1 VNVLIPLLLG
11 SSALAFAPSDDVH
24 IGIEPQRI
32 MRFHSELQ
40 HKLRNSSSWQGFL
53 DAEGAGWDVRFDERA
68 GTVYRAW
75 GPGIDVGSPA
85 SVQEA
90 ADAVLTLLENHPDL
104 LGVSAD
110 ALALGRSGYDA
121 ERDTFYIQLDRIVPE
136 DDSGRRSV
144 EQGPTTFYRSGVLA
158 RIKYGKL
165 ILLGIAT
172 HPDAPDLGDPT
183 LYLDDAVNIAIG
195 QGPHPSAAHE
205 YVDAKTVVLPVEA
218 GSGLDYRLTWEI
230 RTETQ
235 SPRGIWVSYVDA
247 HSGDLINVH
256 NEVRYVSGTIS
267 AEHDTRNP
275 ESGFSTSVLT
285 YLNVESDSGD
295 RGQTDTSG
303 NYSVSGSA
311 ITAALRGENITV
323 SNQEGGDASIYTQG
337 NGVFNESGASMAEI
351 DTYHFLTETIK
362 WADQYAPSVNAVWYD
377 YYGTV
382 VSNVNIN
389 SSCNAYYDGNVNFYR
404 AGSGCNN
411 TGRIADV
418 IYHEWGHGFHYTN
431 IESGNI
437 DGSISEGVGDCIS
450 TFFTEDSTIAP
461 FFSTNGSGIRE
472 VSSNRVYP
480 EDVVNQV
487 HTDGLIFGGA
497 VWDFWGELSDTYD
510 DEIDAREALY
520 NAFVGGMKGG
530 PDIPAAYDE
539 FVVADDDDGDLGN
552 GTPHLC
558 ELIEGFS
565 LHGLG
570 PGGSSALIEISHEQV
585 GNQPAEDTDISVD
598 FLNLAELCS
607 DGDLQDAEVVY
618 STNDGETWDRADL
631 DVAAESA
638 EGLIPAQQPGTK
650 VLYYIEGETTEGTAV
665 RAPEGGSITP
675 ISYYVGDMVEVFCTD
690 FEDDDGGFTSELLS
704 GEETEGADDWMYGT
718 PGGLEGDPAFAYSGD
733 KVWGNDLGGT
743 IDGQQYNGAYQSEKH
758 NRLLS
763 PMLDVSEFN
772 GPYIVQ
778 FQRWLTVED
787 GYYDIARVTVND
799 QAGWENHATEY
810 AVGDEH
816 HRDSMW
822 ALQTVIVDDVSD
834 GMLQIGWEIESDG
847 GLEFGGWNIDDFCVY
862 AMGDSSG
869 NNDDDNDGTD
879 DDGIDNGGDSL
890 GDSKNDWSSGC
901 SHAPSRSLPARGLLA
916 GMLALTFIGLR
927 RRR

>member
-1 VNVLIPLLLG
+1 MLIPLLLG
-11 SSALAFAPSDDVH
+11 SSALALAPSDDVH
-24 IGIEPQRI
+24 IGIEPQRV

-40 HKLRNSSSWQGFL
+40 HKLRNSSGWQDFL
-53 DAEGAGWDVRFDERA
+53 SAEGAGWDVRFDERA

-75 GPGIDVGSPA
+75 GPGIDVGNPT

-90 ADAVLTLLENHPDL
+90 ADAVLNLLERHPEL
-104 LGVSAD
+104 LGVSTD

-136 DDSGRRSV
+136 SSSSRRSAT
-144 EQGPTTFYRSGVLA
+144 QDSTTFYRSGVLA

-172 HPDAPDLGDPT
+172 HPNAPDLGDPT
-183 LYLDDAVNIAIG
+183 VYLDEAVDIAVQ
-195 QGPHPSAAHE
+195 QGPHPNAEHA
-205 YVDAKTVVLPVEA
+205 YVDAKTVVLPLEA

-247 HSGDLINVH
+247 HSSELINVH
-256 NEVRYVSGTIS
+256 NEVRYVSGTLS
-267 AEHDTRNP
+267 AEHDIRNP
-275 ESGFSTSVLT
+275 ESGFSTSVLS
-285 YLNVESDSGD
+285 YLNVESDAGES
-295 RGQTDTSG
+295 GQTDASG

-311 ITAALRGENITV
+311 IVAGLTGEYITV
-323 SNQEGGDASIYTQG
+323 RNQEGDDASLYTDG
-337 NGVFNESGASMAEI
+337 NGTFTESSASMAEI
-351 DTYHFLTETIK
+351 DTYHFLTETIN
-362 WADQYAPSVNAVWYD
+362 WADRFAPNVNAVWFD

-411 TGRIADV
+411 TGRLADV

-437 DGSISEGVGDCIS
+437 DGAVSEGVGDSIS

-461 FFSTNGSGIRE
+461 YFSTNGSGIRN
-472 VSSNRVYP
+472 VGPNRVYP

-497 VWDFWGELSDTYD
+497 VWDFWAELRDTYSD
-510 DEIDAREALY
+510 PNDAREALF
-520 NAFVGGMKGG
+520 NVFVGGMKGG
-530 PDIPAAYDE
+530 PDIPGSYDE
-539 FVVADDDDGDLGN
+539 FVVADDDDGDLSN

-558 ELIEGFS
+558 ELIEGFL

-570 PGGSSALIEISHEQV
+570 PGGSSSLIELSHEQV
-585 GNQPAEDTDISVD
+585 GNQPPADTDISVD

-607 DGDLQDAEVVY
+607 DGDLREAEVFY
-618 STNDGETWDRADL
+618 STNEGETWDRADL
-631 DVAAESA
+631 DLAAESA
-638 EGLIPAQQPGTK
+638 GGIIPAQEPGTK
-650 VLYYIEGETTEGTAV
+650 VLYYIEGETTEGTTI
-665 RAPEGGSITP
+665 RAPQGGSITP

-690 FEDDDGGFTSELLS
+690 FENDDGGFTSELLS
-704 GEETEGADDWMYGT
+704 GEETEGANDWMHGT
-718 PGGLEGDPAFAYSGD
+718 PNGLAGDPAFAYSGD

-763 PMLDVSEFN
+763 PMIDVSQYG
-772 GPYIVQ
+772 GPYVVQ

-787 GYYDIARVTVND
+787 GYYDIARVTVNN
-799 QAGWENHATEY
+799 GSSWENHATEY
-810 AVGDEH
+810 DIGDEH
-816 HRDSMW
+816 HQDSMW
-822 ALQTVIVDDVSD
+822 ALQTVLVDEAPE
-834 GMLQIGWEIESDG
+834 GFLQIGWEIESDG

-862 AMGDSSG
+862 AVGDGSG
-869 NNDDDNDGTD
+869 NDDNNTGVDD

-890 GDSKNDWSSGC
+890 GDSKNEWGTSC
-901 SHAPSRSLPARGLLA
+901 THAPPRSLPARGLLA
-916 GMLALTFIGLR
+916 GMLALTFVGLR
-927 RRR
+927 RRRS